1 MLERL
6 KWFEEA
12 RYGLFIHWGLYAQP
26 GGIWNG
32 QQYPGGTEWIMRTA
46 KIPFNEYSKLADA
59 FDPVQFDADAW
70 AEKAVSFGC
79 RYLCIT
85 AKHHDGFAMFD
96 TAVSDY
102 SIMHTPFGRDVI
114 RELSDAC
121 RRHGLKFCVYYSQ
134 MQDWADPDGDGN
146 TWDYDPEKK
155 DFSKYFNQKVKPQV
169 KELLTNYGEIG
180 MIWFDTPYDMPRS
193 LCQEL
198 ERFVHSIQPECIIN
212 GRIGYGLGDYRQ
224 MGDNEIPVL
233 AYHGAWETPMTLNN
247 TWGYSKTDTC
257 WKSPGKVI
265 KMLIDVASKGGNL
278 LINVGPDEKG
288 LIPAGSEEVLKRVG
302 SWLKQ
307 NGESIYGTQP
317 CADLPYQ
324 MRWGG
329 LTGRGSTVY
338 LHILDASETPRRIKI
353 CNIETRAKR
362 AYLLST
368 GEELPIHQSYELA
381 RDEYRFVVEY
391 PQDRLDELDTV
402 IVAEFEQPPVPHSL
416 YMTFDSAPRSHLN
429 EKGD

>member
-169 KELLTNYGEIG
+169 KSCSRITA
-180 MIWFDTPYDMPRS
+180 RS
-193 LCQEL
+193 
-198 ERFVHSIQPECIIN
+198 
-212 GRIGYGLGDYRQ
+212 
-224 MGDNEIPVL
+224 
-233 AYHGAWETPMTLNN
+233 A
-247 TWGYSKTDTC
+247 
-257 WKSPGKVI
+257 
-265 KMLIDVASKGGNL
+265 
-278 LINVGPDEKG
+278 
-288 LIPAGSEEVLKRVG
+288 
-302 SWLKQ
+302 
-307 NGESIYGTQP
+307 
-317 CADLPYQ
+317 
-324 MRWGG
+324 
-329 LTGRGSTVY
+329 
-338 LHILDASETPRRIKI
+338 
-353 CNIETRAKR
+353 
-362 AYLLST
+362 
-368 GEELPIHQSYELA
+368 
-381 RDEYRFVVEY
+381 
-391 PQDRLDELDTV
+391 
-402 IVAEFEQPPVPHSL
+402 
-416 YMTFDSAPRSHLN
+416 
-429 EKGD
+429 